1 MRQPPIVKELGRNH
15 DYARVIQVIETT
27 LERRGKGTTE
37 DPLRIVRQYYSLEG
51 ELLAEDDPHRPG

>member
-27 LERRGKGTTE
+27 LERRGSGKDE
-37 DPLRIVRQYYSLEG
+37 SDPLRIVRQYWSLEG
-51 ELLAEDDPHRPG
+51 ELLAEDDPHRA